1 MAGVD
6 RMKVNMD
13 HMRWQMNQSMNR
25 LGTEL
30 VNLIDVYVPGHE
42 REKILSE
49 FNDLAGYVAVLH
61 CLYIPETENFNDIS
75 EKIKVMNIYDAID
88 ALD

>member
-1 MAGVD
+1 MA
-6 RMKVNMD
+6 RINNMPVNMD
-13 HMRWQMNQSMNR
+13 HMRWQMNKSLNS

-30 VNLIDVYVPGHE
+30 INIMDVYVPGHE
-42 REKILSE
+42 REKILSA

-61 CLYIPETENFNDIS
+61 CLYIPETKNFNDIS
-75 EKIKVMNIYDAID
+75 EKIKVMNIYDAIN